1 MKQLDEMNWFKI
13 GGIVFVMGVASIGLF
28 VSFAYLRNELFRE
41 VGEDTPYM
49 GIGGKKGKR

>member
-1 MKQLDEMNWFKI
+1 MKQLNDINWVKI
-13 GGIVFVMGVASIGLF
+13 GGLVFVMGVASLGLF

-49 GIGGKKGKR
+49 GIGGKKAKR